1 MDGWTTPQKPAQGAS
16 PYQTRQK
23 TIRDKKADGE
33 YLRDTET
40 DVNRLDRTDWIMQK
54 LLSSYSNYDGKFVAN
69 LLNF

>member
-1 MDGWTTPQKPAQGAS
+1 LDYPPKTGTGSFTLPDPS
-16 PYQTRQK
+16 K